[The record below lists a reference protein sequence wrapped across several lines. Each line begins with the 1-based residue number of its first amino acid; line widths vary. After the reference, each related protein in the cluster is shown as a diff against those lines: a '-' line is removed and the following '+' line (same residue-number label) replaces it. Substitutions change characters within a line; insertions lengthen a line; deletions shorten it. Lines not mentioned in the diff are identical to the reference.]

1 MRRNAR
7 TEKHPA
13 PLTCAY
19 EKGVRRLGGAGVMDV
34 AMSRAGSA
42 AILRVMRA
50 GNGGMGCGEETVA
63 ELLDHTLGHFP
74 DLVRW

>member
-7 TEKHPA
+7 TEK
-13 PLTCAY
+13 PLACAY